1 MILAELYI
9 WIAITCLLISL
20 VPVAVCFRIC
30 RKKKE
35 VLVEMGL
42 QVGLPSSLPSSLPV
56 LVDQQQQLP
65 LAWDSGLP
73 TYEEA
78 MKSRLPDIGLDCQY

>member
-42 QVGLPSSLPSSLPV
+42 QVGLPSSLPV

-65 LAWDSGLP
+65 LAWDRGLP